1 MFQKLY
7 FFIKYYLNNIYLKP
21 VAGIPASGNLPNKS
35 FVFIYLFGNSQ
46 KLNKSMY
53 FIYHFVLGKILPDT
67 FFKTLFFCLSL
78 KWKLTK

>member
-7 FFIKYYLNNIYLKP
+7 FFIKYYLNNIFQKP

-46 KLNKSMY
+46 NVNKSFV
-53 FIYHFVLGKILPDT
+53 FICHFLSGKILPDT
-67 FFKTLFFCLSL
+67 FLKLYFFV
-78 KWKLTK
+78 

>member
-46 KLNKSMY
+46 KLNKSFV

-67 FFKTLFFCLSL
+67 FLKLYFFV
-78 KWKLTK
+78 